1 MLFKKLVAVEPL
13 NLIPSAEKALF
24 DYAAEVVMYDDMP
37 ATVEEMVARI
47 GDADAVLISYT
58 SRLEK
63 DALEQCPHVKYIG
76 MCCSLY
82 TPESANVDILYA
94 QSRGMTV
101 LGVRDYGDE
110 GVVEYVVSEL
120 VRCLHG
126 FGTKKDGSPREP
138 WDGVPREITGI
149 KAGIVG
155 LGKSGGMVADALK
168 FFGADISYFARSE
181 KEEAKQKGYRFL
193 PLQQLLKESE
203 VIVTCLNKNTVLLHA
218 EEFAAMGD
226 RKILFNTGLSPAW
239 DEEPFAEWIN
249 GDNVCYCD
257 TLIALGNEKFLT
269 HPHVHCMGV
278 SVGRTRQ
285 AFDRLSEKVLA
296 NIETFLKRQ

>member
-1 MLFKKLVAVEPL
+1 MFKKLVAVEPL
-13 NLIPSAEKALF
+13 NLVPSAEKALSE
-24 DYAAEVVMYDDMP
+24 YAHEVVMYDDMP
-37 ATVEEMVARI
+37 KTVEEMASRI
-47 GDADAVLISYT
+47 DNADAVLISYT
-58 SRLEK
+58 STLGR
-63 DALEQCPHVKYIG
+63 DALEKCPNVRYVG

-82 TPESANVDILYA
+82 TPESANVDIKYA
-94 QSRGMTV
+94 ESRGISV

-120 VRCLHG
+120 VGCLHG
-126 FGTKKDGSPREP
+126 FGVKNDGSVREP

-168 FFGADISYFARSE
+168 FFGAEISYFARSE

-203 VIVTCLNKNTVLLHA
+203 VIVTCLNRNTILLHE
-218 EEFAAMGD
+218 EEFSAMGD

-239 DEEPFAEWIN
+239 DEEPFAKWIN
-249 GDNVCYCD
+249 QDNVCYCD
-257 TLIALGNEKFLT
+257 TLIALGNERFLK
-269 HPHVHCMGV
+269 HPHVNCMGV

-296 NIETFLKRQ
+296 NLDTFLKRR